1 MQRSALWLLTLML
14 LALAPTAR
22 GADPILVKIK
32 QFGLEGAYTNNT
44 GPTWVQVTLRNTTE
58 HTLSLELRVAELSL
72 NAAAAPM
79 TGTCLTFLS
88 LAAGQESTVDVPV
101 NVIPHRKQEH
111 FVIYAEASDANGLA
125 LGRTGRIVE
134 DKTDGELIALLCA
147 TPQVCQAIRQ
157 SILLVGSPEEQSRK
171 SQYLRLIQLSQPPVV
186 GWAYASAKTVVV
198 ATSASALSRDQ
209 RDALELYMIRGGT
222 LVVVEDQLADSNAAA
237 RFLGTRR
244 SHAPEGKVFP
254 VAAGNL
260 LRVSSISGRDFSDYF
275 RPMGFSANTPAEIQ
289 QLVERFSPVVNNYD
303 STGDLLWLTKRLATS
318 FRFPTF
324 RTLLSWMAAYLI
336 LVGLVNFIIL
346 RRLRH
351 PEWGWVTIPG
361 LAVVFSVVLY
371 LVSVRT
377 HPSNFGLDEL
387 AVYQMDTLSPLATS
401 VAMVRVSA
409 PVRSTVRLVLPGD
422 VLYSEPQN
430 RFSLETMGI
439 RLDSNLAPVNEF
451 QIGQSWEMQFALRRW
466 SFRDLNFTGQR
477 RFPGTVY
484 RDSIGRLHNETGV
497 HFQQAIL
504 VDQRDVF
511 LLREFPSGAVVDL
524 SHVSRLDYS
533 SQTGRVVSRP
543 SLGYPS
549 PPFPFRDLHQD
560 LSLPEK
566 DGKRFELEYDGL
578 SGQPFSLVELIRGWP
593 KDGAAAFDKTKAVF
607 FGSSGEL
614 PLGATLSDRAPDR
627 KSSSLL
633 VVTFGEWP

>member
-1 MQRSALWLLTLML
+1 MQRRALWLLTLIL
-14 LALAPTAR
+14 VALAPTAR
-22 GADPILVKIK
+22 GADPILVKIE

-58 HTLSLELRVAELSL
+58 HTLNLELRVAELSL
-72 NAAAAPM
+72 DAAAAPIS
-79 TGTCLTFLS
+79 GTCLTFLS
-88 LAAGQESTVDVPV
+88 LAAGEESTVNVPV
-101 NVIPHRKQEH
+101 NVIPRQRQEH

-125 LGRTGRIVE
+125 VGRTGRIVE

-198 ATSASALSRDQ
+198 ATPASALSRDQ

-244 SHAPEGKVFP
+244 SRIPEGKVFP
-254 VAAGNL
+254 VAAGKL
-260 LRVSSISGRDFSDYF
+260 LRVSSISGKDFSDYF
-275 RPMGFSANTPAEIQ
+275 RPMGFSANTPAETQ
-289 QLVERFSPVVNNYD
+289 QLVARFSPVVNNYD
-303 STGDLLWLTKRLATS
+303 STGEVLWLTKRLATS

-324 RTLLSWMAAYLI
+324 RALLFWIAAYLI

-346 RRLRH
+346 RRMRH

-387 AVYQMDTLSPLATS
+387 AVYQMDALSPLATS
-401 VAMVRVSA
+401 LAKVRVSA

-430 RFSLETMGI
+430 RFSLEAMGI
-439 RLDSNLAPVNEF
+439 RLDSNLASVNEF

-466 SFRDLNFTGQR
+466 SFRDLNFSSQR
-477 RFPGTVY
+477 RFPGTVF

-497 HFQQAIL
+497 NFQQAIL

-543 SLGYPS
+543 SLGYPN
-549 PPFPFRDLHQD
+549 PPFPFHDLHQV
-560 LSLPEK
+560 LALPEE

-593 KDGAAAFDKTKAVF
+593 KDGAATFDKTKAVF

-614 PLGATLSDRAPDR
+614 PLGGTLSGRSPDV
-627 KSSSLL
+627 KSSSLI